1 MIVLNTPI
9 NTPFG
14 RIGKIDCNWRPPKR
28 RVEFLPGATIGKIR
42 IADNKNVII
51 PIKIIPNDNRIDVTI
66 NPLKG
71 EEAVFWIKNSLFY
84 HMSNCKICLRYIM
97 THEFSH
103 TIPRFIFPRPW
114 ELRGF
119 GKNIM
124 QMTHYYFTD
133 AVIDRWNVK
142 NKNYSSEEP
151 IKSMIH
157 IYGENK
163 VNLII
168 TNREHLF
175 EDCMF
180 FMRFASHCEMFKNN
194 LHTMTSSF
202 PYELQSKYGRLLD
215 MMSTDYKGS
224 IYPIYRLIREIAE
237 LILCRSQ
244 KEIIIKELER
254 RFYTLSDIKSSWM
267 HGMRTNKNEKKIF
280 HQICNDLFIHPSQ
293 INNCIFDWK
302 NTFKRILN
310 VSPED
315 LEFISESLSKSTL
328 TSDFRYT
335 YFIDDIL

>member
-1 MIVLNTPI
+1 
-9 NTPFG
+9 
-14 RIGKIDCNWRPPKR
+14 
-28 RVEFLPGATIGKIR
+28 
-42 IADNKNVII
+42 
-51 PIKIIPNDNRIDVTI
+51 
-66 NPLKG
+66 
-71 EEAVFWIKNSLFY
+71 
-84 HMSNCKICLRYIM
+84 
-97 THEFSH
+97 
-103 TIPRFIFPRPW
+103 
-114 ELRGF
+114 
-119 GKNIM
+119 
-124 QMTHYYFTD
+124 MTHYYFTD

-142 NKNYSSEEP
+142 NRNYSSEEP

-194 LHTMTSSF
+194 LYTLICSF
-202 PYELQSKYGRLLD
+202 PYELQNKYGRLLD
-215 MMSTDYKGS
+215 VMTTDYKGS
-224 IYPIYRLIREIAE
+224 IYPIYRLIGEIAE

-293 INNCIFDWK
+293 INNCIFDWN